1 MMPSWITQTP
11 ETGVTADSFLKSVV
25 VSIVYLVCFLF
36 LPSLSIHA
44 TDDSKTLILVAFH
57 MPIGKCSV
65 SGFSLLYNKQKFYVP
80 VENRKW
86 KMDKKTIPHL

>member
-1 MMPSWITQTP
+1 MGSLPIDCIQEGRNTIWPHNPQTGWSYCVMMPSWITQTP

-44 TDDSKTLILVAFH
+44 TDDLNTFI
-57 MPIGKCSV
+57 
-65 SGFSLLYNKQKFYVP
+65 FSSMLLRRRFV
-80 VENRKW
+80 V
-86 KMDKKTIPHL
+86 T

>member
-44 TDDSKTLILVAFH
+44 TDDSNTLILVAFD

-65 SGFSLLYNKQKFYVP
+65 SGILLVIQQTKFYVSI
-80 VENRKW
+80 ENRRW
-86 KMDKKTIPHL
+86 IKKTILHL